1 MNLVNEMIKGLL
13 PEEEKK
19 KVVAVYGGGFKPPT
33 SGHFEVAQQALKEN
47 PDIDEFIIYIGGKER
62 NGISPDE
69 SILIWDIYKQYLPYK
84 VEVKYTSVPPI
95 KSIYNYA
102 KEHPNEEVLFIIGA
116 REGNEEDFKDIASRT
131 TSLDKYPNLNL
142 RTIVTTGGV
151 SGTAARNASKISLE
165 KFKRFVPS
173 ELSDEEVEQVFNIVA
188 DKIQEVLTEN
198 ASYSQN
204 IDIWGKIDL
213 LTKHMIRKGMNIE
226 PLPTLELINGDSENA
241 KNFFGKTAYYDPNK
255 QHIVLYTEGRH
266 PKDIVRSYAHEMIH
280 HIQNLEDRLGDI
292 SGTNTTENDH
302 LDKLEQE
309 ANLRGTMTFRNWTD
323 SLNENLNEI
332 GDLSQAPY
340 KWKTFPKP
348 EGSNDPYTYY
358 DFSTDNGT
366 KYQVVFNREVFGK
379 TVNYDMSFVAKNKDD
394 KGFSADALTGGNEPL
409 KIMSTIVDITR
420 EQIKNSED
428 VDFITF
434 EPTKGKSGEE
444 GAKGNTRSKLYK
456 IIIKKN
462 FPKAKVSG
470 TDTVVVDM
478 TAYKSN
484 DLKEA
489 IVGDKIECD
498 NCDWSWDIVS
508 GGNDLFVCHKC
519 GHDNEPIEE
528 NKNKDP
534 FGINAYARELGRL
547 NEKVM
552 DYKIYC
558 DMDGVLVDFESGYEK
573 LTGIDLRGE
582 FQKGDDFWDPISKAG
597 VGFWAGLKWMP
608 GGQELW
614 DYIKPFDPKLLS
626 APSREQSS
634 RIGKAVWVKH
644 KLPGTKLILRYA
656 NQKKELA
663 TPDSILIDDRQ
674 INIDQWEAAGGI
686 GILHTSTANTIQQL
700 QKLGL

>member
-1 MNLVNEMIKGLL
+1 MSLTNYLIEGLL
-13 PEEEKK
+13 PEQEKK

-47 PDIDEFIIYIGGKER
+47 PEIDEFIIYIGGKER

-84 VEVKYTSVPPI
+84 VEVKYTSTPPI

-116 REGNEEDFKDIASRT
+116 REGNEDDFKDIANRT

-142 RTIVTTGGV
+142 RTIVTQGGV
-151 SGTAARNASKISLE
+151 SGTAARNASKISLD
-165 KFKRFVPS
+165 KFKPFVPS
-173 ELSDEEVEQVFNIVA
+173 ELSDKEIEQVFNIVA
-188 DKIQEVLTEN
+188 DKIQENDPEDGKAAPYGSGYKKLNEN
-198 ASYSQN
+198 ASYSQH
-204 IDIWGKIDL
+204 IDVIEKIAQ
-213 LTKHMIRKGMNIE
+213 LTNHMIDKGMNIE
-226 PLPTLELINGDSENA
+226 PLPSMEFIDGDSENA
-241 KNFFGKTAYYDPNK
+241 KDFFGKTAYYDPNR

-280 HIQNLEDRLGDI
+280 HIQHLEDRLGDVA
-292 SGTNTTENDH
+292 GTDTTSDEH
-302 LDKLEQE
+302 LTKLEKE

-323 SLNENLNEI
+323 SILNE
-332 GDLSQAPY
+332 S
-340 KWKTFPKP
+340 
-348 EGSNDPYTYY
+348 
-358 DFSTDNGT
+358 
-366 KYQVVFNREVFGK
+366 
-379 TVNYDMSFVAKNKDD
+379 
-394 KGFSADALTGGNEPL
+394 
-409 KIMSTIVDITR
+409 
-420 EQIKNSED
+420 
-428 VDFITF
+428 
-434 EPTKGKSGEE
+434 
-444 GAKGNTRSKLYK
+444 
-456 IIIKKN
+456 
-462 FPKAKVSG
+462 
-470 TDTVVVDM
+470 
-478 TAYKSN
+478 
-484 DLKEA
+484 

-528 NKNKDP
+528 NKDP
-534 FGINAYARELGRL
+534 FGINAYARELGQL

-582 FQKGDDFWDPISKAG
+582 FKKGDDFWDPISEAG

-608 GGQELW
+608 DGQKLW
-614 DYIKPFDPKLLS
+614 DYIKPLKPEILS
-626 APSREQSS
+626 APSREESS
-634 RIGKAVWVKH
+634 RIGKAVWVKY

-656 NQKKELA
+656 KQKQQLA
-663 TPDSILIDDRQ
+663 TPESILIDDRQ

-686 GILHTSTANTIQQL
+686 GILHTSADNTISQL
-700 QKLGL
+700 KQLGL